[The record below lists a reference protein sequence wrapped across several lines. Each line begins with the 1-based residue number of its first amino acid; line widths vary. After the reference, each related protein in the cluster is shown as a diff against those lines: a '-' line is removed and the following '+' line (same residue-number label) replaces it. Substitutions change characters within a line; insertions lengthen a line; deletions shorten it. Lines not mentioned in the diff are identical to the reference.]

1 MHLPKKVH
9 LGDNV
14 SHFFFKA
21 KKKKEWTAL
30 KRMRLGRYVAF
41 CALSPSLSCCIFW
54 GPRVT
59 LGVYV
64 SLFFH
69 SQEPF
74 QWCLFWP
81 WAAASRV
88 AFTMAYTKKSSERHG
103 YLAITA
109 EPIKKS
115 VVHTACIGG
124 ILRAQ
129 TVHCRIFIVFR
140 RVVALFCSHLFPPI

>member
-1 MHLPKKVH
+1 MCQ
-9 LGDNV
+9 
-14 SHFFFKA
+14 FFFLKA
-21 KKKKEWTAL
+21 KKKEWTAL
-30 KRMRLGRYVAF
+30 KRMRLGRYARCVAF
-41 CALSPSLSCCIFW
+41 CGLPLLLLHFLGTKSDPGSLCFS
-54 GPRVT
+54 
-59 LGVYV
+59 
-64 SLFFH
+64 FFH

-129 TVHCRIFIVFR
+129 TVHCRIFIAFR